1 MTASLAPLSSLPCT
15 NHTICPI
22 IPFLQQ
28 LPYYTNQSVSQS
40 VAIYLV
46 DVLKENKHKLGQHK
60 GQVKK
65 FNINVK
71 KIFYINK
78 ETAKNR
84 LRSTSQAATLGSYRS
99 NFSW

>member
-1 MTASLAPLSSLPCT
+1 MATARTFKLSEDINLNLGNKNIS
-15 NHTICPI
+15 
-22 IPFLQQ
+22 
-28 LPYYTNQSVSQS
+28 QSVSQS

-46 DVLKENKHKLGQHK
+46 DVLKENKHKLGQLK

-65 FNINVK
+65 FNINEK

-84 LRSTSQAATLGSYRS
+84 LRSTSQAATLGSYCS